1 MNVNLLYVWR
11 VDLRNFEISG
21 LYTHRLVTVQFHVES
36 LTHSY
41 FYCFMCGFQ
50 ALQYLRKVCNHPLL
64 VLTASHPEYNK
75 VMDQLHQQNISI
87 RDIQHAAKLVALK

>member
-1 MNVNLLYVWR
+1 MQLPPFPSLLLSKR
-11 VDLRNFEISG
+11 LILRPSTY
-21 LYTHRLVTVQFHVES
+21 LL
-36 LTHSY
+36 LTRS
-41 FYCFMCGFQ
+41 Q

-64 VLTASHPEYNK
+64 VLTANHPEYDK